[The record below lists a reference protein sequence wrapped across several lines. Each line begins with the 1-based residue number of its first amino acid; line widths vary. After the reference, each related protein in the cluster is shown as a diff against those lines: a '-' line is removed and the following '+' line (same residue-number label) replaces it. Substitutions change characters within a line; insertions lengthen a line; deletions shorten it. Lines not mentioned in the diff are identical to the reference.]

1 MSDKLALGPLL
12 SVEDDNKYVICF
24 LSKNDSDFSI
34 FIDKEEIKAEKIG
47 ILKSGNFYRAEF
59 EIKQSKKSKTI
70 TYNILN
76 NNTNSNTNSNTTDA
90 FNRDSWSFYVPSSTE
105 KPKFAYASCNGFS
118 SPDLLAKTDEPY
130 LLWDKLIEQHGN
142 EPFSI
147 LIMGG
152 DQVYADE
159 LWSKVKELEEW
170 SRLNMNDKI
179 KRKATKA
186 MIRNLDT
193 FYESLYLKK
202 WSDEQM
208 SLCLA
213 TIPTVMM
220 WDDHDIFDGWGSYP
234 QELLDCDVY
243 QNIFKTAKKYFEI
256 FQIRSLKNQTLL
268 TKDRTH
274 FSFAL
279 KFRNYHILGLDNRTQ
294 RSIYQV
300 MGNDQWKDLNT
311 YLDENILNDN
321 LLVLSAVPV
330 VYRDFSL
337 TENLVDFTSWQE
349 ELTDDLKDHW
359 RAKEHQG
366 ERMRLIMRLFMNIE
380 KRKVSKRNTRTVIL
394 SGDVHVGSLGVIND
408 HKNQNKIHQ
417 VVSSGIVHTPP
428 TYIEWLGIT
437 AVTNDNNEYLNED
450 KTIETSMLTP
460 IGSAKYLRVR
470 NFVTLNEGSDEKLWI
485 NWICDNKDRPC
496 YALN

>member
-24 LSKNDSDFSI
+24 ISKNDSDFSI

-76 NNTNSNTNSNTTDA
+76 NNTNSNTTDA

-193 FYESLYLKK
+193 FYESLYIKK

-213 TIPTVMM
+213 SIPTVMM

>member
-1 MSDKLALGPLL
+1 MSEKLVLGPLL
-12 SVEDDNKYVICF
+12 SIEGDYNYVVCF
-24 LSKNDSDFSI
+24 LSKIDCDFSV
-34 FIDKEEIKAEKIG
+34 FFDEKEIKAQKILALNYG
-47 ILKSGNFYRAEF
+47 FFYRVE
-59 EIKQSKKSKTI
+59 
-70 TYNILN
+70 YNIKASKN
-76 NNTNSNTNSNTTDA
+76 SRTIRYRISNKTTNVIDMH
-90 FNRDSWSFYVPSSTE
+90 NRDSWGFYIPSSSE

-118 SPDLLAKTDEPY
+118 SPDLLAKIDDPY
-130 LLWDKLIEQHGN
+130 FLWDRLIEQHKN

-170 SRLNMNDKI
+170 SRLKMKDKI
-179 KRKATKA
+179 KRKATKG
-186 MIRNLDT
+186 MIKNLNI

-208 SLCLA
+208 SLCLS
-213 TIPTVMM
+213 TIPTIMM

-234 QELLDCDVY
+234 NELLTCDVY
-243 QNIFKTAKKYFEI
+243 QNIFQIAKKYFEI
-256 FQIRSLKNQTLL
+256 FQIRTLRNQSLLI
-268 TKDRTH
+268 KDSTH

-279 KFRNYHILGLDNRTQ
+279 KFRNYDILGLDNRAQ
-294 RSIYQV
+294 RTIYQV
-300 MGNDQWKDLNT
+300 MGNMQWNHINKF
-311 YLDENILNDN
+311 LDENISNDN
-321 LLVLSAVPV
+321 LIILSAVPI

-380 KRKVSKRNTRTVIL
+380 KRKVSVKKTRTVIL

-408 HKNQNKIHQ
+408 HKNQSKIHQ

-428 TYIEWLGIT
+428 SYVEWLGIT
-437 AVTNDNNEYLNED
+437 SITNDKNEFLNED

-460 IGSAKYLRVR
+460 VGSAQYLRVR
-470 NFVTLNEGSDEKLWI
+470 NFVTINEGSDEKLWI

-496 YALN
+496 YPLD

>member
-34 FIDKEEIKAEKIG
+34 FFDKEEIKAEKIG
-47 ILKSGNFYRAEF
+47 ILKSGYFYRAEF

-70 TYNILN
+70 TYKILN
-76 NNTNSNTNSNTTDA
+76 NNLDVVDIH
-90 FNRDSWSFYVPSSTE
+90 NRKSWSFYVPASAE

-130 LLWDKLIEQHGN
+130 LLWDKLIDQHEK

-170 SRLNMNDKI
+170 SRLNMNDKM
-179 KRKATKA
+179 KRKATKG

-193 FYESLYLKK
+193 FYENLYIKK

-213 TIPTVMM
+213 SIPTVMM

-268 TKDRTH
+268 TKDRRH

-300 MGNDQWKDLNT
+300 MANDQWNDINT

-337 TENLVDFTSWQE
+337 TESLVDFTSWQE

-428 TYIEWLGIT
+428 SYVEWLGIT
-437 AVTNDNNEYLNED
+437 SITNDNNEYLNED

-470 NFVTLNEGSDEKLWI
+470 NFVTINEGSDEKLWI
-485 NWICDNKDRPC
+485 NWVCDNKDRPC

>member
-1 MSDKLALGPLL
+1 MSDKLVLGPLL
-12 SVEDDNKYVICF
+12 SVEDDNKYVVCF
-24 LSKNDSDFSI
+24 LSKTECDFSI
-34 FIDKEEIKAEKIG
+34 VFENKEIAAQKIG
-47 ILKSGNFYRAEF
+47 ILKSGFFYRTEYN
-59 EIKQSKKSKTI
+59 IKPSKNSRTI
-70 TYNILN
+70 TYKILN
-76 NNTNSNTNSNTTDA
+76 KTTSFCDIH
-90 FNRDSWSFYVPSSTE
+90 NRDSWSFYVPSSIE

-118 SPDLLAKTDEPY
+118 SPDLLAKIDEPY
-130 LLWDKLIEQHGN
+130 KLWNKLLDNHQK
-142 EPFSI
+142 EPFSV

-170 SRLNMNDKI
+170 SRLNMSEKV

-186 MIRNLDT
+186 MIRNLDI
-193 FYESLYLKK
+193 FYENLYLKK
-202 WSDEQM
+202 WSDKQM

-213 TIPTVMM
+213 SIPTVMM

-234 QELLDCDVY
+234 SELLECDVY
-243 QNIFKTAKKYFEI
+243 QNIFKIAKKYFEI
-256 FQIRSLKNQTLL
+256 FQIRSIKNESLL

-300 MGNDQWKDLNT
+300 MANNQWANINN

-380 KRKVSKRNTRTVIL
+380 KRKESKRNTRTVIL
-394 SGDVHVGSLGVIND
+394 SGDVHVGSLGVINN

-428 TYIEWLGIT
+428 TYVEWLGIQ
-437 AVTNDNNEYLNED
+437 AITNDNNEYLNED

-496 YALN
+496 YPLD

>member
-34 FIDKEEIKAEKIG
+34 FIDKKEIKAEKIG

-76 NNTNSNTNSNTTDA
+76 NNTNSNTTDA

-193 FYESLYLKK
+193 FYESLYIKK

-213 TIPTVMM
+213 SIPTVMM

>member
-76 NNTNSNTNSNTTDA
+76 NNTNSNTTDA

-193 FYESLYLKK
+193 FYESLYIKK

-213 TIPTVMM
+213 SIPTVMM

-380 KRKVSKRNTRTVIL
+380 NRKVSKRNTRTVIL

>member
-76 NNTNSNTNSNTTDA
+76 NNTDSNTTDA

-130 LLWDKLIEQHGN
+130 LLWDKLIDQHDN

-170 SRLNMNDKI
+170 SRLNMNDKM

-428 TYIEWLGIT
+428 SYVEWLGIT
-437 AVTNDNNEYLNED
+437 SITNDNNEYLNED

-470 NFVTLNEGSDEKLWI
+470 NFVTINEGTDEKLWI
-485 NWICDNKDRPC
+485 NWVCDNKDRPC

>member
-24 LSKNDSDFSI
+24 LSKNNSDFSI

-76 NNTNSNTNSNTTDA
+76 NNTNSNTTDA

-193 FYESLYLKK
+193 FYESLYIKK

-213 TIPTVMM
+213 SIPTVMM

>member
-76 NNTNSNTNSNTTDA
+76 NNTNSNTTDA

-193 FYESLYLKK
+193 FYESLYIKK

-213 TIPTVMM
+213 SIPTVMM

-337 TENLVDFTSWQE
+337 TENLVDFTPWQE

-470 NFVTLNEGSDEKLWI
+470 NFVTINEGTDEKLWI
-485 NWICDNKDRPC
+485 NWVCDNKDRPC

>member
-76 NNTNSNTNSNTTDA
+76 NNTDSNTTDA

-193 FYESLYLKK
+193 FYESLYIKK

-213 TIPTVMM
+213 SIPTVMM

>member
-34 FIDKEEIKAEKIG
+34 FIDQEEIKAEKIG

-76 NNTNSNTNSNTTDA
+76 NNTNSNTTDA

-193 FYESLYLKK
+193 FYESLYIKK

-213 TIPTVMM
+213 SIPTVMM

-437 AVTNDNNEYLNED
+437 AVTNDNNEYLNQD

>member
-76 NNTNSNTNSNTTDA
+76 NNTNSNTIDA

-130 LLWDKLIEQHGN
+130 LLWDKLIDQHEN

-170 SRLNMNDKI
+170 SRLNMNDKM

-213 TIPTVMM
+213 SIPTVMM

-428 TYIEWLGIT
+428 SYVEWLGIT
-437 AVTNDNNEYLNED
+437 SITNDNNEYLNED

-470 NFVTLNEGSDEKLWI
+470 NFVTINEGTDEKLWI
-485 NWICDNKDRPC
+485 NWVCDNKDRPC

>member
-76 NNTNSNTNSNTTDA
+76 NNTNSNTTDA

-193 FYESLYLKK
+193 FYESLYIKK

-213 TIPTVMM
+213 SIPTVMM

-380 KRKVSKRNTRTVIL
+380 KRKVSKKNTRTVIL

>member
-70 TYNILN
+70 IYNILN
-76 NNTNSNTNSNTTDA
+76 NNTNSNTTDA

-130 LLWDKLIEQHGN
+130 LLWDKLIDQHNN

-170 SRLNMNDKI
+170 SRLNMNDKM

-428 TYIEWLGIT
+428 SYVEWLGIT
-437 AVTNDNNEYLNED
+437 SITNDNNEYLNED

-470 NFVTLNEGSDEKLWI
+470 NFVTINEGTDEKLWI
-485 NWICDNKDRPC
+485 NWVCDNKDRPC

>member
-76 NNTNSNTNSNTTDA
+76 NNTNSNTTDA

-193 FYESLYLKK
+193 FYESLYIKK

-213 TIPTVMM
+213 SIPTVMM

-485 NWICDNKDRPC
+485 NWICDNKDKPC

>member
-24 LSKNDSDFSI
+24 ISKNDSDFSI

-76 NNTNSNTNSNTTDA
+76 NNTNSNTTDA

-193 FYESLYLKK
+193 FYESLYIKK

-213 TIPTVMM
+213 SIPTVMM

-428 TYIEWLGIT
+428 SYVEWLGIT
-437 AVTNDNNEYLNED
+437 SITNDNNEYLNED

-470 NFVTLNEGSDEKLWI
+470 NFVTINEGTHEKLWI
-485 NWICDNKDRPC
+485 NWVCDNKDRPC

>member
-76 NNTNSNTNSNTTDA
+76 NNTNSNTTDA

-170 SRLNMNDKI
+170 SRLNMNDKM

-470 NFVTLNEGSDEKLWI
+470 NFVTINEGSDEKLWI

>member
-1 MSDKLALGPLL
+1 MSEKLVLGPLL
-12 SVEDDNKYVICF
+12 SVEGESKYVVCF
-24 LSKNDSDFSI
+24 LSKVDSNFKVFFD
-34 FIDKEEIKAEKIG
+34 DKEIKAEKVAD
-47 ILKSGNFYRAEF
+47 LKYGFFYRAQYLV
-59 EIKQSKKSKTI
+59 KQSKNARTI
-70 TYNILN
+70 TYKI
-76 NNTNSNTNSNTTDA
+76 SNTSSSFCDIHD
-90 FNRDSWSFYVPSSTE
+90 RSSWNFYVPSSIE

-130 LLWDKLIEQHGN
+130 LLWDKLLDQHKA

-159 LWSKVKELEEW
+159 IWSKVNELEEW
-170 SRLNMNDKI
+170 SRLKMTEKL
-179 KRKATKA
+179 KRKATKP
-186 MIRNLDT
+186 MIRSLND
-193 FYESLYLKK
+193 FYEKLYLKK
-202 WSDEQM
+202 WSDIQM

-213 TIPTVMM
+213 TIPTIMM

-234 QELLDCDVY
+234 SELLNCDVY
-243 QNIFKTAKKYFEI
+243 QNIFEVAKKYFEI
-256 FQIRSLKNQTLL
+256 FQIRTVKNETLFN
-268 TKDRTH
+268 KDKNH

-279 KFRNYHILGLDNRTQ
+279 KFRNYDILALDNRTQ

-300 MGNDQWKDLNT
+300 MGNNQWKELNT
-311 YLDENILNDN
+311 YLDANIASSN
-321 LLVLSAVPV
+321 LLILSAVPV

-380 KRKVSKRNTRTVIL
+380 KRRTLLKNTRTVIL
-394 SGDVHVGSLGVIND
+394 SGDVHVGSLGVINN

-417 VVSSGIVHTPP
+417 IVSSGIVHTPP
-428 TYIEWLGIT
+428 SYIEWLGIT
-437 AVTNDNNEYLNED
+437 SITNDNNEYLNED
-450 KTIETSMLTP
+450 KSIETSMLTP
-460 IGSAKYLRVR
+460 FGSGKYIRVR
-470 NFVTLNEGSDEKLWI
+470 NFVTINEGSDEKLWI
-485 NWICDNKDRPC
+485 NWICDNKDKPC
-496 YALN
+496 YPLD

>member
-76 NNTNSNTNSNTTDA
+76 NNTNSNTTDA

-193 FYESLYLKK
+193 FYESLYIKK

-213 TIPTVMM
+213 SIPTVMM

>member
-76 NNTNSNTNSNTTDA
+76 NNTDSNTTDA

-130 LLWDKLIEQHGN
+130 LLWDKLIDQHNN

-170 SRLNMNDKI
+170 SRLNMNDKM

-428 TYIEWLGIT
+428 SYVEWLGIT
-437 AVTNDNNEYLNED
+437 SITNDNNEYLNED

-470 NFVTLNEGSDEKLWI
+470 NFVTINEGTDEKLWI
-485 NWICDNKDRPC
+485 NWVCDNKDRPC

>member
-76 NNTNSNTNSNTTDA
+76 NNTNSNTTDA

-193 FYESLYLKK
+193 FYESLYIKK

-428 TYIEWLGIT
+428 SYVEWLGIN
-437 AVTNDNNEYLNED
+437 AITNDNNEYLNED

>member
-1 MSDKLALGPLL
+1 MSEKLVLGPLL
-12 SVEDDNKYVICF
+12 SVEGESKYVVCF
-24 LSKNDSDFSI
+24 LSKVDSSFSV
-34 FIDKEEIKAEKIG
+34 FFDDKEIKAEKVAD
-47 ILKSGNFYRAEF
+47 LKYGFFYRAEYLL
-59 EIKQSKKSKTI
+59 KQSKSARTI
-70 TYNILN
+70 TYKI
-76 NNTNSNTNSNTTDA
+76 SNTSSFFSDIHD
-90 FNRDSWSFYVPSSTE
+90 RSSWSFYVPSSIE

-130 LLWDKLIEQHGN
+130 LLWDKLLDQHKA

-159 LWSKVKELEEW
+159 IWSKVNELEEW
-170 SRLNMNDKI
+170 SRLKMTEKL
-179 KRKATKA
+179 KRKATKP
-186 MIRNLDT
+186 MIRSLND
-193 FYESLYLKK
+193 FYEKLYLKK
-202 WSDEQM
+202 WSDIQM

-234 QELLDCDVY
+234 SELLNCDVY
-243 QNIFKTAKKYFEI
+243 QNIFEVAKKYFEI
-256 FQIRSLKNQTLL
+256 FQIRTVKNETLFN
-268 TKDRTH
+268 KDKSH

-279 KFRNYHILGLDNRTQ
+279 KFRNYDILALDNRTQ

-300 MGNDQWKDLNT
+300 MGNNQWKELNT
-311 YLDENILNDN
+311 YLDTNIASSN
-321 LLVLSAVPV
+321 LLILSAVPV

-380 KRKVSKRNTRTVIL
+380 KRRTSLKNTRTVIL
-394 SGDVHVGSLGVIND
+394 SGDVHVGSLGVINN

-417 VVSSGIVHTPP
+417 IVSSGIVHTPP
-428 TYIEWLGIT
+428 SYIEWLGIT
-437 AVTNDNNEYLNED
+437 SITNDNNEYLNED
-450 KTIETSMLTP
+450 KSIETSMLTP
-460 IGSAKYLRVR
+460 FGSGKYIRVR
-470 NFVTLNEGSDEKLWI
+470 NFVTINEGSDEKLWI
-485 NWICDNKDRPC
+485 NWICDNKDKPC
-496 YALN
+496 YPLD

>member
-76 NNTNSNTNSNTTDA
+76 NNTNSNTTDA

-170 SRLNMNDKI
+170 SRLNMNDKM

-193 FYESLYLKK
+193 FYESLYIKK

-213 TIPTVMM
+213 SIPTVMM

-437 AVTNDNNEYLNED
+437 AVTNDNNEYLNE
-450 KTIETSMLTP
+450 
-460 IGSAKYLRVR
+460 
-470 NFVTLNEGSDEKLWI
+470 GSDEKLWI

>member
-76 NNTNSNTNSNTTDA
+76 NNTNSNTTDA

-130 LLWDKLIEQHGN
+130 LLWDKLIDQHDN

-193 FYESLYLKK
+193 FYESLYIKK

-213 TIPTVMM
+213 SIPTVMM

>member
-76 NNTNSNTNSNTTDA
+76 NNTNSNTIDS

-193 FYESLYLKK
+193 FYESLYIKK

-213 TIPTVMM
+213 SIPTVMM

>member
-76 NNTNSNTNSNTTDA
+76 NNTNSNTTDA

-193 FYESLYLKK
+193 FYESLYIKK

-213 TIPTVMM
+213 SIPTVMM

-437 AVTNDNNEYLNED
+437 SITNDNNEYLNED

>member
-76 NNTNSNTNSNTTDA
+76 NNTNSNTTDA

-105 KPKFAYASCNGFS
+105 KPKFAYASCNGFFFFF
-118 SPDLLAKTDEPY
+118 LLAKTDEPY

-193 FYESLYLKK
+193 FYESLYIKK

-213 TIPTVMM
+213 SIPTVMM

>member
-1 MSDKLALGPLL
+1 MSDKLVLGPLL
-12 SVEDDNKYVICF
+12 SVEDDNKYVVCF
-24 LSKNDSDFSI
+24 LSKTDCNFSI
-34 FIDKEEIKAEKIG
+34 SFNNEKILAQKIG
-47 ILKSGNFYRAEF
+47 ILKSGFFYRAEYN
-59 EIKQSKKSKTI
+59 IKQSKNSRTI
-70 TYNILN
+70 TYKILN
-76 NNTNSNTNSNTTDA
+76 KDIQSYDIHARN
-90 FNRDSWSFYVPSSTE
+90 SWSFYVPSSVE

-130 LLWDKLIEQHGN
+130 KLWNKLLDNHQK
-142 EPFSI
+142 EPFSV

-170 SRLNMNDKI
+170 SRLNMTEKI
-179 KRKATKA
+179 KRKATKG

-202 WSDEQM
+202 WSDKQM

-213 TIPTVMM
+213 SIPTVMM

-234 QELLDCDVY
+234 SELLECDVY
-243 QNIFKTAKKYFEI
+243 QNIFKIAKKYFEI
-256 FQIRSLKNQTLL
+256 FQIRSIKNETLL

-294 RSIYQV
+294 RTIYQV
-300 MGNDQWKDLNT
+300 MANNQWESINK

-321 LLVLSAVPV
+321 LLILSAVPV

-380 KRKVSKRNTRTVIL
+380 KRKESKRNTRTVIL

-428 TYIEWLGIT
+428 SYVEWLGIT
-437 AVTNDNNEYLNED
+437 SITNDNNEYLNED

-470 NFVTLNEGSDEKLWI
+470 NFVTINEGTDEKLWI

>member
-76 NNTNSNTNSNTTDA
+76 NNTNSNTTDA

-118 SPDLLAKTDEPY
+118 TPDLLAKTDAPY

-193 FYESLYLKK
+193 FYESLYIKK

-213 TIPTVMM
+213 SIPTVMM

-256 FQIRSLKNQTLL
+256 FQNK
-268 TKDRTH
+268 
-274 FSFAL
+274 
-279 KFRNYHILGLDNRTQ
+279 KFKK
-294 RSIYQV
+294 S
-300 MGNDQWKDLNT
+300 NT
-311 YLDENILNDN
+311 FN
-321 LLVLSAVPV
+321 
-330 VYRDFSL
+330 
-337 TENLVDFTSWQE
+337 
-349 ELTDDLKDHW
+349 
-359 RAKEHQG
+359 
-366 ERMRLIMRLFMNIE
+366 
-380 KRKVSKRNTRTVIL
+380 
-394 SGDVHVGSLGVIND
+394 
-408 HKNQNKIHQ
+408 
-417 VVSSGIVHTPP
+417 
-428 TYIEWLGIT
+428 
-437 AVTNDNNEYLNED
+437 
-450 KTIETSMLTP
+450 
-460 IGSAKYLRVR
+460 
-470 NFVTLNEGSDEKLWI
+470 
-485 NWICDNKDRPC
+485 
-496 YALN
+496 

>member
-76 NNTNSNTNSNTTDA
+76 NNTNSNTTDA

-105 KPKFAYASCNGFS
+105 KPKFAHASCNGFS

-193 FYESLYLKK
+193 FYESLYIKK

-213 TIPTVMM
+213 SIPTVMM

>member
-76 NNTNSNTNSNTTDA
+76 NNTNSNTTDA

-193 FYESLYLKK
+193 FYESLYIKK

-213 TIPTVMM
+213 SIPTVMM

-408 HKNQNKIHQ
+408 HKNLNKIHQ

>member
-1 MSDKLALGPLL
+1 MNEKLVLGPLL
-12 SVEDDNKYVICF
+12 SVEGNDKYVVCF
-24 LSKNDSDFSI
+24 LSKIDSDFSV
-34 FIDKEEIKAEKIG
+34 FFDEKEIKAQKVSD
-47 ILKSGNFYRAEF
+47 LKYGFFYRTQYD
-59 EIKQSKKSKTI
+59 IKQSNNSRTI
-70 TYNILN
+70 KYRISN
-76 NNTNSNTNSNTTDA
+76 NDSDVLDTH
-90 FNRDSWSFYVPSSTE
+90 NRDSWDFYIPASTE
-105 KPKFAYASCNGFS
+105 NPKFAYASCNGFS

-130 LLWDKLIEQHGN
+130 FLWDRLMQQHKD
-142 EPFSI
+142 EPFSL

-170 SRLNMNDKI
+170 SRLKMSEKI
-179 KRKATKA
+179 KRKATKG
-186 MIRNLDT
+186 MLKNLND
-193 FYESLYLKK
+193 FYENLYLKK
-202 WSDEQM
+202 WSDKQM
-208 SLCLA
+208 SLCLS

-234 QELLDCDVY
+234 DEILSCDVY
-243 QNIFKTAKKYFEI
+243 QNIFNVAKKYFEI
-256 FQIRSLKNQTLL
+256 FQLRTLRNQSLL
-268 TKDRTH
+268 TKNSSH

-279 KFRNYHILGLDNRTQ
+279 KFRNFDILGLDNRTQ

-300 MGNDQWKDLNT
+300 MGNEQWKDVNA
-311 YLDENILNDN
+311 YLDENISSTN
-321 LLVLSAVPV
+321 LLILSAVPV

-337 TENLVDFTSWQE
+337 TENLVDFSSWQE

-380 KRKVSKRNTRTVIL
+380 KRKSATRKTRTVIL

-408 HKNQNKIHQ
+408 HKNQSKIHQ

-428 TYIEWLGIT
+428 SYVEWLGIS
-437 AVTNDNNEYLNED
+437 AITNDLNEFLNED

-460 IGSAKYLRVR
+460 IASAKYLRVR
-470 NFVTLNEGSDEKLWI
+470 NFVTINEGSDEKLWI
-485 NWICDNKDRPC
+485 NWVCDNKDRPC
-496 YALN
+496 YPLD

>member
-76 NNTNSNTNSNTTDA
+76 NNTNSNTTDA

-193 FYESLYLKK
+193 FYESLYIKK

-213 TIPTVMM
+213 SIPTVMM

-460 IGSAKYLRVR
+460 IGSAK
-470 NFVTLNEGSDEKLWI
+470 
-485 NWICDNKDRPC
+485 
-496 YALN
+496 

>member
-76 NNTNSNTNSNTTDA
+76 NNTNSNTTDA

-193 FYESLYLKK
+193 FYESLYIKK

-213 TIPTVMM
+213 SIPTVMM

-428 TYIEWLGIT
+428 SYVEWLGIT
-437 AVTNDNNEYLNED
+437 SITNDNNEYLNED

-470 NFVTLNEGSDEKLWI
+470 NFVTINEGTDEKLWI
-485 NWICDNKDRPC
+485 NWVCDNKDRPC

>member
-76 NNTNSNTNSNTTDA
+76 NNTNSNTTDA

-193 FYESLYLKK
+193 FYESLYIKK

-213 TIPTVMM
+213 SIPTVMM

-450 KTIETSMLTP
+450 KTIETSMLTL